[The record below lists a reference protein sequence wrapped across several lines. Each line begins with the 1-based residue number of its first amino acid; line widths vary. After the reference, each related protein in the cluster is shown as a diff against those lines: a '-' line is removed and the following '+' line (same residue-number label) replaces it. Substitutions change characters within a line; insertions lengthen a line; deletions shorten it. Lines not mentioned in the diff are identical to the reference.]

1 MKASISERLIK
12 RLEPKAKPYEVR
24 DTRCPGFLVRV
35 QPSGIM
41 TYYVEFARGRR
52 YRIDAVNPERPM
64 PEVARQVAVQKLAEA
79 LSGQDPNEAKR
90 KARAKAKERT
100 LKAFIEEVYAP
111 WAETHIKSHKN
122 TLTRLKANFR
132 ELENKKLS
140 EITPGAV
147 AKWRA
152 GRIKQG
158 RKVSTVNRDFDD
170 LKSVLSKAV
179 EWGEGLS
186 ENPIAKV
193 KRLRVDDAAK
203 VRFLSDEEDRALRQ
217 ALDDREERI
226 RRERDS
232 ANAWRRER
240 GYDLLPDLREVVFAD
255 YLKPM
260 VLLSL
265 HTGMR
270 RGEVFSL
277 TWANIDLDLKLLTVS
292 GETAK
297 SSHTRHIPL
306 NRIAQETLADWRDQ
320 APDPEGLVFPGAS
333 GERFN
338 NTRRSWTGVLKAAK
352 ITGFRWHDLR
362 HTFASRLVMAGVDLN
377 TVRELL
383 GHSSIAMTLRYAH
396 LAPEHRA
403 AAVAK
408 LEAAA

>member
-1 MKASISERLIK
+1 
-12 RLEPKAKPYEVR
+12 
-24 DTRCPGFLVRV
+24 
-35 QPSGIM
+35 M

-158 RKVSTVNRDFDD
+158 RKVSTVNRDFHD
-170 LKSVLSKAV
+170 LKSGLSKAV

-186 ENPIAKV
+186 ESPIAKV
-193 KRLRVDDAAK
+193 QRLRVDDAAK

-240 GYDLLPDLREVVFAD
+240 GYDLLPDLREVAFAD

-277 TWANIDLDLKLLTVS
+277 TWANVDLDLKLLTVS

-320 APDPEGLVFPGAS
+320 APDPEGQIGRAS
-333 GERFN
+333 CR
-338 NTRRSWTGVLKAAK
+338 
-352 ITGFRWHDLR
+352 
-362 HTFASRLVMAGVDLN
+362 AG
-377 TVRELL
+377 
-383 GHSSIAMTLRYAH
+383 
-396 LAPEHRA
+396 
-403 AAVAK
+403 
-408 LEAAA
+408 